1 MIAKSTNQYK
11 FTHAIIKNWCII
23 VTFTIFIY
31 CVILVFE
38 LFFFPF
44 NYRLFSAL
52 ISNMVKK

>member
-1 MIAKSTNQYK
+1 MIAKSTNHYK

-38 LFFFPF
+38 LFFY
-44 NYRLFSAL
+44 YRLFSAL

>member
-1 MIAKSTNQYK
+1 MIAKSTNHYK
-11 FTHAIIKNWCII
+11 FTQAIIKNWCII

-38 LFFFPF
+38 LFFSPF